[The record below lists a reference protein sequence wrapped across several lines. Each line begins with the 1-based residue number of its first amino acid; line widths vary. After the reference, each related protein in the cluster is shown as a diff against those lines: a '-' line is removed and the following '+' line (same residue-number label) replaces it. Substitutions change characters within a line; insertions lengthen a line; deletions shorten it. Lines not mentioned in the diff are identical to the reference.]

1 MKILCHN
8 AQHIGTRA
16 RQEDAFIF
24 SDTDHAS
31 GVENGGVVAVVADGM
46 GGLRRGD
53 EASAVA
59 VRAFLDRYSAIATP
73 TTIEESMRDAMTVAN
88 DAVYRQACATGTA
101 GATGTTLS
109 AAVIRE
115 KQLHWISA
123 GDSRIYLYRRGTL
136 HQLTTDHVF
145 ATELDKAAQAGHIS
159 PASAAEHP
167 ERESLTSCLG
177 MERIAQTDEGVMDGL
192 MADDLVL
199 LCSDGL
205 YKTLDGNEIA
215 NVLGSPGA
223 DPAKVLLT
231 RVLERAQPQQD
242 NVTIL
247 TMSVAPPQPA
257 NWLRSLFLLLFLL
270 LTAAPAPLRAQFPL
284 DSCEAM
290 TVRVIAGTEEG
301 YFTGSGLIV
310 GGGKYVLT
318 AAHVVAEGEFHV
330 RTRRGVDIGAGLM
343 WYSAEK
349 DLAILKLKWSARV
362 PRPVYQP
369 RRSVRKTETVYAL
382 GFPGQADRSVESAD
396 QVKVTKGI
404 ISAIVQ
410 DEGGRGLYQI
420 DAPINPGNS
429 GGPVFNE
436 LGQVIG
442 IAIEKPMASVYKSA
456 RRRNNPSRIDMAV
469 ERVPTSE
476 GVGWA
481 VQIEE
486 ILPVMEKLGISFI
499 SADQAARYQTSTVVR
514 IWKDNRLIILGLGS
528 LILLGVITAIIARAR
543 RSRSA
548 SRGVLRNGRAAAD
561 PPSASALPFLI
572 GATGLH
578 AGKRFPL
585 EDGDIVIGRDP
596 GVSNLILDS
605 RAVSKKHCVVT
616 HRADEHCF
624 LVEDCASTNGT
635 YLPGGKR
642 LIQHVKVILRDGDS
656 FYVADPANLFTVRY
670 DRLQ

>member
-1 MKILCHN
+1 MKIVCHN
-8 AQHIGTRA
+8 AQHIGSRA

-31 GVENGGVVAVVADGM
+31 SVENGGVVAVVADGM
-46 GGLRRGD
+46 GGLQRGD

-59 VRAFLDRYSAIATP
+59 VRIFLDRYSAVATP
-73 TTIEESMRDAMTVAN
+73 STIDDAMREALTAAN
-88 DAVYRQACATGTA
+88 EAVFQQARAAGTA
-101 GATGTTLS
+101 GATGTTLA

-115 KQLHWISA
+115 TRLHWIST
-123 GDSRIYLYRRGTL
+123 GDSRVYLYRRGAL
-136 HQLTTDHVF
+136 RQLSADHIF
-145 ATELDKAAQAGHIS
+145 AVELDKAAQAGKIS

-177 MERIAQTDEGVMDGL
+177 MATIPHTDEGVIDGL
-192 MADDLVL
+192 TADDLVL
-199 LCSDGL
+199 VCSDGL
-205 YKTLDGNEIA
+205 YKSLGEKEIA
-215 NVLGSPGA
+215 RVLAAPGE
-223 DPAKVLLT
+223 DPAGALLDA
-231 RVLERAQPQQD
+231 VLERSQSHQD

-247 TMSVAPPQPA
+247 TMTVAPQQPA
-257 NWLRSLFLLLFLL
+257 NWLRSLFLFLFLL
-270 LTAAPAPLRAQFPL
+270 LAAAPLHAQFPL

-290 TVRVIAGTEEG
+290 TVRVIANTEEG
-301 YFTGSGLIV
+301 YFTGSGLIA
-310 GGGKYVLT
+310 GGGKYVIT
-318 AAHVVAEGEFHV
+318 AAHVVTEGAFRV
-330 RTRRGVDIGAGLM
+330 RTRRGVEIDAGLM

-349 DLAILKLKWSARV
+349 DLAILKLRWSVRV

-369 RRSVRKTETVYAL
+369 KKSVRKAETVYAL
-382 GFPGQADRSVESAD
+382 GFPAQADRSVESAD
-396 QVKVTKGI
+396 QVKVTRGI

-442 IAIEKPMASVYKSA
+442 IAIEKPMASVYKPE

-486 ILPVMEKLGISFI
+486 ILPALSKLEISFN
-499 SADQAARYQTSTVVR
+499 SAEQAVRVQPSTLMR
-514 IWKDNRLIILGLGS
+514 IWKDNPF
-528 LILLGVITAIIARAR
+528 LILTLGGLMLLVVTTAIIARAR
-543 RSRSA
+543 RHRSDM
-548 SRGVLRNGRAAAD
+548 RGVLTRGNGGTQG
-561 PPSASALPFLI
+561 ASTLPLLI
-572 GATGLH
+572 GASGVH

-585 EDGDIVIGRDP
+585 DHGDIVIGRDP

-616 HRADEHCF
+616 HHADERCF

-635 YLPGGKR
+635 YLSGGKR

-656 FYVADPANLFTVRY
+656 FYVADPAQSFTVRY